1 MIASEGYP
9 GEAMKIEGGCY
20 CKAVRYKAEGE
31 PLMKGQCHCRE
42 CQYIT
47 GGHPN
52 VVMAMPEAGF
62 SYTKG
67 EPKGFK
73 RSDLPTP
80 VTREF
85 CPECGTHLLT
95 RAPGLKGAVLL
106 KAGTFDD
113 PSLFGQPQM
122 VIYTVDKQVFHHVP
136 AGVPTFE
143 RVPG

>member
-1 MIASEGYP
+1 
-9 GEAMKIEGGCY
+9 MKIEGGCY

-31 PLMKGQCHCRE
+31 PMMKAQCHCRE

-52 VVMAMPEAGF
+52 VVMAMPESGF

-67 EPKGFK
+67 KAKGFT
-73 RSDLPTP
+73 RSDFPNP
-80 VTREF
+80 ATREF

-113 PSLFGQPQM
+113 PSLFGQPQIA
-122 VIYTVDKQVFHHVP
+122 IYTVDKQVFHHVP
-136 AGVPTFE
+136 TGVPTFE

>member
-1 MIASEGYP
+1 
-9 GEAMKIEGGCY
+9 MKIEGGCY
-20 CKAVRYKAEGE
+20 CKAVRYKAEGD
-31 PLMKGQCHCRE
+31 PMMKVQCHCRE

-47 GGHPN
+47 GGQSN

-62 SYTKG
+62 AVTKG
-67 EPKGFK
+67 KTKGFK
-73 RSDLPTP
+73 RSDLPNGA
-80 VTREF
+80 TREF

-95 RAPGLKGAVLL
+95 RTPGLKGAVLL

-122 VIYTVDKQVFHHVP
+122 AIYTVDKQAFHQLP

-143 RVPG
+143 RLPG